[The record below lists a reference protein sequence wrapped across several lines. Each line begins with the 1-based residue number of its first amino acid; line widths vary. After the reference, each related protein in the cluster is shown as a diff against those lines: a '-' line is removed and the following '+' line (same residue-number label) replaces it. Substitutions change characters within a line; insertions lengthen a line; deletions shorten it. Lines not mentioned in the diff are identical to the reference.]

1 MSKIET
7 QKQKC
12 LTCGKELEVK
22 LWNSINIS
30 LSPELKE
37 QVKNFSIFKVKC
49 ERCDKTIN
57 LEYKCLYH
65 DMDKK
70 LIIFSVQDSNL
81 DECIQAV
88 KMFAQNGYTI
98 RFVSTNKALSEKV
111 NIFEANLKDTAI
123 EFYKGQIANELGD
136 MNLVGYTYFNGISK
150 NDKGQEMINYIVCL
164 NKPKYVA
171 LPKTDFDQISNALP
185 TNLDDCSKLDGVIV
199 DAYTVNEW
207 INALQ

>member
-1 MSKIET
+1 
-7 QKQKC
+7 
-12 LTCGKELEVK
+12 
-22 LWNSINIS
+22 
-30 LSPELKE
+30 
-37 QVKNFSIFKVKC
+37 
-49 ERCDKTIN
+49 
-57 LEYKCLYH
+57 
-65 DMDKK
+65 MDKK